1 MYWKWLS
8 EYSTKRRWWCCV
20 CWFRCTEMGHQ
31 MGESEGGL
39 RARVFKLYIVDEI
52 KKGSFHVSDIVH

>member
-1 MYWKWLS
+1 
-8 EYSTKRRWWCCV
+8 
-20 CWFRCTEMGHQ
+20 MGHQ